1 MVFCI
6 YGASSKTIDKSFIE
20 AGEKLGKRIAERNHG
35 IVFGGGA
42 TGMMGAVARGVD
54 NAKGYLLG
62 IAPRF
67 FNADGI
73 LYNDC
78 SEFVYT
84 KTMRERKKALEENAD
99 AFIVTP
105 GGVGTFD
112 EFFEIFTLRQLAQ
125 HTKAITI
132 YNVNGYFN
140 PMLDMMEMAI
150 KQNFMTE
157 KNKEL
162 YFVSDDP
169 DKIIDY
175 IENYNP
181 DNIDLSELKN
191 ITK

>member
-6 YGASSKTIDKSFIE
+6 YGASSKSIDNSFIE
-20 AGEKLGKRIAERNHG
+20 AGEKLGRRIAERNHG

-54 NAKGYLLG
+54 HAKGYLLG

-105 GGVGTFD
+105 GGMGTFD

-140 PMLDMMEMAI
+140 PMLDMMEAAI
-150 KQNFMTE
+150 KQGFMTE
-157 KNKEL
+157 KNQEL

-175 IENYNP
+175 IENYDP
-181 DNIDLSELKN
+181 TTIDLSELKN

>member
-6 YGASSKTIDKSFIE
+6 YGASSKSIDKSFIE

-54 NAKGYLLG
+54 QAKGYLLG

-67 FNADGI
+67 FNTDGI
-73 LYNDC
+73 LYNSC

-84 KTMRERKKALEENAD
+84 QTMRERKQALEENAD

-112 EFFEIFTLRQLAQ
+112 EFFEIFTLRQLAR
-125 HTKAITI
+125 HTKPITI
-132 YNVNGYFN
+132 FNVNGYYK
-140 PMLDMMEMAI
+140 PMLDMLEMAI
-150 KQNFMTE
+150 KQGFMTE

-169 DKIIDY
+169 DEIIDY
-175 IENYNP
+175 IENY
-181 DNIDLSELKN
+181 DAANIDLSELKN